1 MRVYI
6 AEKPSMGREIA
17 KCLPTPHKSRDGYIE
32 TGGGIVTWGFG
43 HILRQAEPNE
53 YDEKYRRWDMADL
66 PIIPTDWKMLVI
78 DSCEKQF
85 HIVKNLI
92 EQADE
97 LIHAGDPDREG
108 QLLIDEIFDYLEI
121 KDKPIKRLL
130 LNALDTV
137 SIQTA
142 LNNLKENRDFLRLKQ
157 SALGRARADWLIGMN
172 LSRAYTLAARR
183 MGHQVTL
190 PIGRVKTP
198 TLALVVRRENEI
210 KNFVPVDY
218 YILKADF
225 AFNGETFTTQWKPAD
240 TQKGLDSEDRLID
253 LDTAH
258 EILARMTE
266 DRTPEIPGV
275 VTRCERSL
283 KKEQQRLPYSLSA
296 LQIEAG
302 KRFKYDPQL
311 VLDTAQKLYEK
322 KLTTY
327 PRSDCDYLPEN
338 QRDAAKIIARNLLQ
352 CGNEK
357 LAEWSKNADLTI
369 TSRAWNDKKITAHH
383 AIIPTQER
391 CNLASL
397 SDVERNIYFLIA
409 QAYLAQFY
417 PIHTYQQT
425 KLEVL
430 YRDECFTASGRIIKQ
445 LGWKKLYA
453 SDKSE
458 KKEETA
464 VLPPVLKD
472 SKVDFCSAKLDK
484 KTTRPPTRFTAAT
497 LLAAMKEIHRY
508 VKNQDLK
515 KKLKDVCGIG
525 TEATRATMINE
536 LLTRGFLKE
545 EKKFLVPTPNAYLL
559 IEALPD
565 DITYPDA
572 TAIWENALHL
582 MKEGKSDLD
591 SFLDTQIKF
600 MTELCQK
607 AETVKLPTSEDT
619 YRCPQCKKG
628 ILKKR
633 SGRNGDFWGCSRYP
647 SCNLTLDDDGGKPKK
662 TGFLCKQCKQGILRL
677 IRGKNGS
684 FWGCSNYPSCTATY
698 NDENGRPA
706 LSRY

>member
-1 MRVYI
+1 
-6 AEKPSMGREIA
+6 MGREIA
-17 KCLPTPHKSRDGYIE
+17 KCLPAPHRSKDGYIE

-53 YDEKYRRWDMADL
+53 YDEKYRRWNMADL
-66 PIIPTDWKMLVI
+66 PIIPTEWKMLVI

-121 KDKPIKRLL
+121 KNKPIKRLL

-137 SIQTA
+137 SIQRA
-142 LNNLKENRDFLRLKQ
+142 LNNLKENQDFLRLKQ

-198 TLALVVRRENEI
+198 TLALVVRRENDI

-258 EILARMTE
+258 EILARITE
-266 DRTPEIPGV
+266 DHEPEIPGI
-275 VTRCERSL
+275 VTKCERSL

-338 QRDAAKIIARNLLQ
+338 QKDASKIIAGNLLQ
-352 CGNEK
+352 CGDEK
-357 LAEWSKNADLTI
+357 LSEWSKNADLTI

-425 KLEVL
+425 KLEVV

-445 LGWKKLYA
+445 LGWKALYV

-464 VLPPVLKD
+464 VLPPVSKD

-545 EKKFLVPTPNAYLL
+545 EKKFLIPTPIAYLL

-565 DITYPDA
+565 EITYPDA
-572 TAIWENALHL
+572 TAIWENALHS

-591 SFLDTQIKF
+591 SFLDMQIKF
-600 MTELCQK
+600 MTEICQK
-607 AETVKLPTSEDT
+607 AENVKLPTSEDT

-633 SGRNGDFWGCSRYP
+633 SGKNGDFWGCSRYP

-698 NDENGRPA
+698 NDENGRPV

>member
-1 MRVYI
+1 MRLYI

-66 PIIPTDWKMLVI
+66 PIIPTEWKMLVI

-142 LNNLKENRDFLRLKQ
+142 LNNLKENQDFLRLKQ

-172 LSRAYTLAARR
+172 LSRAYTIAARR

-225 AFNGETFTTQWKPAD
+225 SFNGETFTTQWKPAD

-258 EILARMTE
+258 EILARITE
-266 DRTPEIPGV
+266 DREPEIPGI
-275 VTRCERSL
+275 VTKCERSL

-296 LQIEAG
+296 LQIESG

-338 QRDAAKIIARNLLQ
+338 QKDAAKIIVRNLLQ
-352 CGNEK
+352 CGDEK
-357 LAEWSKNADLTI
+357 LGEWSKNADLTI

-417 PIHTYQQT
+417 PMHTYQQT

-445 LGWKKLYA
+445 LGWKALYA

-464 VLPPVLKD
+464 VLPPVSKD
-472 SKVDFCSAKLDK
+472 STVDFCSAKLDK

-545 EKKFLVPTPNAYLL
+545 EKKFLVPTSNAYLL

-565 DITYPDA
+565 EITYPDA
-572 TAIWENALHL
+572 TAIWENALHS
-582 MKEGKSDLD
+582 MKEGRSDLD

-600 MTELCQK
+600 MTEICQK
-607 AETVKLPTSEDT
+607 AENAKLPTSEDT

-633 SGRNGDFWGCSRYP
+633 SGKNGDFWGCSRYP
-647 SCNLTLDDDGGKPKK
+647 SCNLTLDDDGGNPKK

-698 NDENGRPA
+698 NDENGRPI

>member
-1 MRVYI
+1 MNELELKYGCNPNQ
-6 AEKPSMGREIA
+6 KPSRIYM
-17 KCLPTPHKSRDGYIE
+17 KDGS
-32 TGGGIVTWGFG
+32 
-43 HILRQAEPNE
+43 
-53 YDEKYRRWDMADL
+53 DL
-66 PIIPTDWKMLVI
+66 PITVLNGKPGYINFMDAFNSWQLV
-78 DSCEKQF
+78 
-85 HIVKNLI
+85 
-92 EQADE
+92 
-97 LIHAGDPDREG
+97 RE
-108 QLLIDEIFDYLEI
+108 
-121 KDKPIKRLL
+121 
-130 LNALDTV
+130 
-137 SIQTA
+137 
-142 LNNLKENRDFLRLKQ
+142 
-157 SALGRARADWLIGMN
+157 
-172 LSRAYTLAARR
+172 
-183 MGHQVTL
+183 
-190 PIGRVKTP
+190 
-198 TLALVVRRENEI
+198 
-210 KNFVPVDY
+210 
-218 YILKADF
+218 LKA
-225 AFNGETFTTQWKPAD
+225 ATGMPAAASF
-240 TQKGLDSEDRLID
+240 KHVS
-253 LDTAH
+253 
-258 EILARMTE
+258 
-266 DRTPEIPGV
+266 P
-275 VTRCERSL
+275 
-283 KKEQQRLPYSLSA
+283 
-296 LQIEAG
+296 AG
-302 KRFKYDPQL
+302 
-311 VLDTAQKLYEK
+311 
-322 KLTTY
+322 
-327 PRSDCDYLPEN
+327 
-338 QRDAAKIIARNLLQ
+338 AAVYR
-352 CGNEK
+352 E
-357 LAEWSKNADLTI
+357 
-369 TSRAWNDKKITAHH
+369 
-383 AIIPTQER
+383 
-391 CNLASL
+391 L

-484 KTTRPPTRFTAAT
+484 KTTRPPTRFTAVT